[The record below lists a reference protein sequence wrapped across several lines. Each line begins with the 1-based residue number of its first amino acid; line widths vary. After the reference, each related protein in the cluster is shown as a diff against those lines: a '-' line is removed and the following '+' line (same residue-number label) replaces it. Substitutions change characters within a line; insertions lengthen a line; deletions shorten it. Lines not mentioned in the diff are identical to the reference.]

1 MKHKRIWLRL
11 LPLLTLGTFSA
22 AQAASTTDLAVTK
35 TDGTGTIPANGST
48 TYTIRVTNSGPAV
61 VTGAVLRDA
70 PPTGMTFGAVACSTA
85 SGNACTTA
93 PTPAQLSS
101 GFALP
106 TLASGAFYEITVAAE
121 ITLTSGSVA
130 NTATVTAP
138 AGITDSNAANNT
150 VTDTNTVAAVST
162 AQPARNVSSF
172 PAACDVVDWSR
183 SGITGTAVGQ
193 TGPKTFNSRN
203 NLGLSVNLV
212 PATSA
217 RNGIVGLNTG
227 FTSYG
232 SWYEVRA
239 VSTSLSPN
247 NTATAYGGAFVT
259 RAGGDSQTNTIT
271 ITFPHPVINVRFGI
285 TDLDAVGGAA
295 TPTRATGCG

>member
-85 SGNACTTA
+85 SGNVCTTA

-150 VTDTNTVAAVST
+150 VTDTNTVAGSA
-162 AQPARNVSSF
+162 
-172 PAACDVVDWSR
+172 
-183 SGITGTAVGQ
+183 GQ
-193 TGPKTFNSRN
+193 ER
-203 NLGLSVNLV
+203 V
-212 PATSA
+212 
-217 RNGIVGLNTG
+217 
-227 FTSYG
+227 
-232 SWYEVRA
+232 
-239 VSTSLSPN
+239 
-247 NTATAYGGAFVT
+247 
-259 RAGGDSQTNTIT
+259 
-271 ITFPHPVINVRFGI
+271 
-285 TDLDAVGGAA
+285 
-295 TPTRATGCG
+295 